1 MENRDFKR
9 YIDINRIVTKFLNLL
24 NFIILKKVNQKIK
37 IFELL
42 YKIIKIMILITPKKR
57 F

>member
-24 NFIILKKVNQKIK
+24 NFIILNKVNQKLKFLNFYIK
-37 IFELL
+37 S
-42 YKIIKIMILITPKKR
+42 
-57 F
+57 